1 MADNTN
7 LVRKKK
13 CKKPKPPESSVW
25 EIAYGDFMTSMMA
38 FFLVMWLVAAT
49 NEQQRKIIEYYFTHP
64 MQSVSVGQG
73 SGLNPSK
80 GVFDIGSKQLV
91 VSPAPSE
98 KKPISVNTQTT
109 NTKKYA
115 NPYEMQNQMTS
126 ILGKIQ
132 EALKSN
138 KEIAPYGSQ
147 IKFSINEE
155 GLNIILFDK
164 NDRPMFANDSIKP
177 EPYTIEIL
185 KVIAANIRPLPN
197 KIVIEGYANY
207 TPTLSGPS
215 NWDLSIGRANEARK
229 ILESQGIVSER
240 FSSVVGYGDTRPMP
254 GTLPQDPINRRI
266 VILLKKI

>member
-13 CKKPKPPESSVW
+13 CKKPKLPESSVW

-64 MQSVSVGQG
+64 MQSVSVSQG

-91 VSPAPSE
+91 ISQMPSE
-98 KKPISVNTQTT
+98 NKPITINNQASQLKRHEN
-109 NTKKYA
+109 K
-115 NPYEMQNQMTS
+115 YEMQNQMAS

-132 EALKSN
+132 EAVKSN
-138 KEIAPYGSQ
+138 KEIAPYGAQ

-164 NDRPMFANDSIKP
+164 NDRPMFANGSIEP
-177 EPYTIEIL
+177 EPYTLEIL
-185 KVIAANIRPLPN
+185 KIIASNIRPLPN
-197 KIVIEGYANY
+197 KLVIEGYANY
-207 TPTLSGPS
+207 TPTVSGPS
-215 NWDLSIGRANEARK
+215 NWDLSVGRANSARRV
-229 ILESQGIVSER
+229 LESQGIVSQR

-254 GTLPQDPINRRI
+254 GTLPQDPVNRRI
-266 VILLKKI
+266 VILIKKL

>member
-7 LVRKKK
+7 LVHKKK
-13 CKKPKPPESSVW
+13 CKKPKVPESSVW

-49 NEQQRKIIEYYFTHP
+49 NEQQKKIIEYYFTHP

-80 GVFDIGSKQLV
+80 GVFDMGSKQLV
-91 VSPAPSE
+91 ISPIPSE
-98 KKPISVNTQTT
+98 NKPTIINNQSTKSKKNT
-109 NTKKYA
+109 

-138 KEIAPYGSQ
+138 KEIAPYGAQ

-164 NDRPMFANDSIKP
+164 NDRPMFANDSIIP

-207 TPTLSGPS
+207 TPTLYGPS

-254 GTLPQDPINRRI
+254 GTLPQDSINRRI
-266 VILLKKI
+266 TILLKKL

>member
-7 LVRKKK
+7 LVHKKK
-13 CKKPKPPESSVW
+13 CKKPKVPESSVW

-64 MQSVSVGQG
+64 MQSVSVSQG

-80 GVFDIGSKQLV
+80 GVFDMGSKQLV
-91 VSPAPSE
+91 ISQMPSE
-98 KKPISVNTQTT
+98 NKPIAINNQSAKSKNNT
-109 NTKKYA
+109 

-138 KEIAPYGSQ
+138 KEIAPYGAQ

-164 NDRPMFANDSIKP
+164 NDRPMFANGSTMP

-207 TPTLSGPS
+207 TPTLYGPS

-254 GTLPQDPINRRI
+254 GTLPQDSINRRI
-266 VILLKKI
+266 TILLKKL

>member
-13 CKKPKPPESSVW
+13 CKKPKQPESSVW

-64 MQSVSVGQG
+64 MQSISASQG
-73 SGLNPSK
+73 SGLSPSK

-91 VSPAPSE
+91 VSQTPSE
-98 KKPISVNTQTT
+98 NKPIAINNQSTRS
-109 NTKKYA
+109 TKYS

-126 ILGKIQ
+126 ILGTIQ
-132 EALKSN
+132 EAIKSN
-138 KEIAPYGSQ
+138 KEIAPYGAQ

-155 GLNIILFDK
+155 GLNVILFDK
-164 NDRPMFANDSIKP
+164 NDKPMFANGSINP
-177 EPYTIEIL
+177 EPYTVDIL
-185 KVIAANIRPLPN
+185 KIIASNIRPLPN
-197 KIVIEGYANY
+197 KLVIEGYANY
-207 TPTLSGPS
+207 SPTISGPS
-215 NWDLSIGRANEARK
+215 NWDLSVGRANEARK

-240 FSSVVGYGDTRPMP
+240 FSSIVGYGDTRPMP

-266 VILLKKI
+266 VILIKKL